1 MPIGG
6 AKVGFFG
13 AGVANENY
21 FGNESLGDCQFG
33 ASSITQSGD
42 TAAIDTVL
50 TTGSES
56 GGPGSSSYGN
66 GNTNQL
72 VPYSSACYEFT
83 VANTS
88 GTYDGDMVVLNFTN
102 LTVDASTTIT
112 TVRPCRGML
121 IYCSGN
127 AVLNG
132 YVSMNSR
139 GGHADPTAS
148 GGGDA
153 SAVSATGLRLP
164 LFNAA
169 GTDTL
174 TAADFAGSG
183 TSSVAAVAN
192 QDGIAGNGSIY
203 TMSQTGGGGGASKRA
218 NGTAGTTGG
227 VTLSSGGGGAGFAS
241 ETGGWGAGGDGGAFS
256 GGAAGGAGRAA
267 AAQDGEDYGGA
278 GGDRGDAHGGE
289 GVGGGQGNP
298 GGTGTSVTA
307 CNGIGGIVWLVV
319 KGDVTIGASGGV
331 VGQAPQC
338 YDSSH
343 YGSASAGGGSIFILH
358 AGTLSNSGTIS
369 AAAGIRGG
377 YGHGHYSGT
386 GGAGGTHTATIND

>member
-6 AKVGFFG
+6 SKIGFFG
-13 AGVANENY
+13 AGVANNNY
-21 FGNESLGDCQFG
+21 FGDESLGDCQFG

-42 TAAIDTVL
+42 TTAIDTVL
-50 TTGSES
+50 TTGSEA

-66 GNTNQL
+66 GDTNQL
-72 VPYSSACYEFT
+72 VPNSSACYEFT

-121 IYCSGN
+121 IYCSGD
-127 AVLNG
+127 AVING
-132 YVSMNSR
+132 YISMNSR
-139 GGHADPTAS
+139 GGHSDPTTS

-153 SAVSATGLRLP
+153 SAVSSTGLRLP

-174 TAADFAGSG
+174 AAADFAGSG
-183 TSSVAAVAN
+183 TASVAAVAN
-192 QDGIAGNGSIY
+192 QDGISGNGSIY
-203 TMSQTGGGGGASKRA
+203 TMSKTGGAGGTSMGAS
-218 NGTAGTTGG
+218 GTAGTTGG
-227 VTLSSGGGGAGFAS
+227 TTLSTGGGGAGFGS
-241 ETGGWGAGGDGGAFS
+241 GSSHQGAGGGGGAFS
-256 GGAAGGAGRAA
+256 GGAGGGSGRAA
-267 AAQDGEDYGGA
+267 QGADGQSYGGA
-278 GGDRGDAHGGE
+278 GGARGDLHGGE
-289 GVGGGQGNP
+289 GVGGGGGNP
-298 GGTGTSVTA
+298 GGTGTSVTS
-307 CNGIGGIVWLVV
+307 CNGVGGIIWLVV
-319 KGDVTIGASGGV
+319 KGDVTIASGGGV
-331 VGQAPQC
+331 VAQSPEC

-343 YGSASAGGGSIFILH
+343 YGSAGAGGGSVFVLH

-369 AAAGIRGG
+369 AAGGPRGG
-377 YGHGHYSGT
+377 YGHGHAGGN